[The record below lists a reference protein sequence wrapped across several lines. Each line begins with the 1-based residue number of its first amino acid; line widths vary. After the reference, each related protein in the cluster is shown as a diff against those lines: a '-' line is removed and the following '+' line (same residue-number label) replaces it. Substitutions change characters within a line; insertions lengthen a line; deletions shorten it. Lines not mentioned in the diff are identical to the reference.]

1 MESEAAVITA
11 DQITIHTPTPIQM
24 FMDIPQEQIWA
35 WVGST
40 DTALIMLGIEPI
52 HAEIHA
58 CQVELAASV
67 DPKVLDKSADLVALD
82 KSADLVALDASMV
95 RVALAELVE
104 LAILARLM
112 MATTMMLAEDN

>member
-1 MESEAAVITA
+1 MESEAEVITA

-24 FMDIPQEQIWA
+24 FMDIPKEQIWA
-35 WVGST
+35 WEGST

-82 KSADLVALDASMV
+82 KSVDLVEWDASMA
-95 RVALAELVE
+95 RVE

-112 MATTMMLAEDN
+112 MAEDK

>member
-1 MESEAAVITA
+1 MESEAEVITA

-24 FMDIPQEQIWA
+24 FMDIPKEQIWA
-35 WVGST
+35 WEGST